1 VTSYFHIIYFII
13 KSCIFQQE
21 SSKDKK
27 LQESDEQ
34 PWKSQVVTGAEK
46 KRGKEEEM
54 QLAKGEMERL
64 KECLQALQLE
74 VKKLTTKL
82 SQV

>member
-1 VTSYFHIIYFII
+1 M
-13 KSCIFQQE
+13 
-21 SSKDKK
+21 
-27 LQESDEQ
+27 
-34 PWKSQVVTGAEK
+34 GAEK

-54 QLAKGEMERL
+54 QLAKEEMERL
-64 KECLQALQLE
+64 KECLEVLQLD